1 MKFEIMTEILFELL
15 SKKTVTAKYLAE
27 KYEVSVRSIYRYV
40 ASLESAGVPIY
51 TARGAGGGISIVDTF
66 RLTSTFMTEKEF
78 DKVIGALTAIAE
90 GVPDK
95 TLDSAIN
102 KLKSVIKNEY
112 ASCKMTSGNLIID
125 ASPWGDAV
133 GYKSKLNVIVGAIE
147 SLSVLHI
154 KYHDRNGTVTERD
167 VEPHFIVFKQ
177 GLWYVYAFCRL
188 RGTFRFFKI
197 GRIENATVKAENF
210 TRKNVSEADMG
221 LDFWENAAE
230 AIPVRLEISH
240 AVVSDAQEWL
250 GVENVKEKDGKF
262 IAEAK
267 LPLDGGLIS
276 KIMGFAGGVKVL
288 SPDILKTKVVSAAK
302 NLLNTCG

>member
-133 GYKSKLNVIVGAIE
+133 GYKSKLSVIVGAIE
-147 SLSVLHI
+147 NLSVLHI

-167 VEPHFIVFKQ
+167 VEPHLIVFKQ

-188 RGTFRFFKI
+188 RETFRFFKI
-197 GRIENATVKAENF
+197 GRIENATVKSEKF
-210 TRKNVSEADMG
+210 TRKNVSKADMG

-230 AIPVRLEISH
+230 TIPVRLEISP
-240 AVVSDAQEWL
+240 AVVSDVQEWL
-250 GVENVKEKDGKF
+250 GVENIKEKDGKY

-276 KIMGFAGGVKVL
+276 KIMGFAGSVKVL
-288 SPDILKTKVVSAAK
+288 SPESLKEEVFFAAK
-302 NLLNTCG
+302 RLLTTCD